1 MDWLVFVAIVSSIIW
16 VNTKLNE
23 IDARIILL
31 EKDIAVLKTVLIMK
45 NIMPAELVC
54 HKEEGGK

>member
-45 NIMPAELVC
+45 NIMPAELVY